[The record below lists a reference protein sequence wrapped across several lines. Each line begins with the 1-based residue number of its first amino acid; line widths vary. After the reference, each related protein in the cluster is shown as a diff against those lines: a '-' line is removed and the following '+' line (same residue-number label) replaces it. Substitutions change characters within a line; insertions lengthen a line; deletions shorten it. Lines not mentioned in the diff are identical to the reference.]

1 MRIKEFEMITNIVIS
16 LTLFFAAVTA
26 SAKAHSSG
34 LYNLKVQNLESTAV
48 TLSEYKGK
56 VLLVVNTA
64 SGCGY
69 TPQYNDLEEIFQKYK
84 GQGFVVLAFPS
95 NDFGGQEPGTNQ
107 EIKKFCDLKNGQY
120 KISFPL
126 YGKSNVN
133 SEPKNAVFKFLTE
146 SANSELKGPV
156 KWNFEKFLIS
166 KNGKLVKRFA
176 SGVLPT
182 SSEVI
187 QLIEKELK

>member
-1 MRIKEFEMITNIVIS
+1 MKANIVIC
-16 LTLFFAAVTA
+16 LTLFFTA
-26 SAKAHSSG
+26 TTYSAKGSTSN
-34 LYNLKVQNLESTAV
+34 LYNLKVQSLESTTV
-48 TLSEYKGK
+48 TLSEHKGK

-69 TPQYNDLEEIFQKYK
+69 TSQYNDLEQIFQKYK
-84 GQGFVVLAFPS
+84 GQGFAVLAFPS
-95 NDFGGQEPGTNQ
+95 NDFGGQEPSTNQ
-107 EIKKFCDLKNGQY
+107 QIKKFCDLKDGQY

-133 SEPKNAVFKFLTE
+133 SEPKNLVFEFLTA
-146 SANSELKGPV
+146 STNSELKGPV

-166 KNGKLVKRFA
+166 KSGKLVKRFA

-182 SSEVI
+182 SPEI
-187 QLIEKELK
+187 TQQIEKELK

>member
-1 MRIKEFEMITNIVIS
+1 MRINLVTA
-16 LTLFFAAVTA
+16 LTLFFTA
-26 SAKAHSSG
+26 GTLSAKATDSR
-34 LYNLKVQNLESTAV
+34 LYDMKIQNLDSASV
-48 TLSEYKGK
+48 TLNQYKGK
-56 VLLVVNTA
+56 VLLIVNTA

-69 TPQYNDLEEIFQKYK
+69 TPQYNDLENIYQKYK
-84 GQGFVVLAFPS
+84 DQGFLVLAFPS

-107 EIKKFCDLKNGQY
+107 QIKKFCDVKDGQY

-146 SANSELKGPV
+146 SANSDLNGPV

-166 KNGKLVKRFA
+166 KTGKLVKRYA
-176 SGVLPT
+176 SAVLPT
-182 SSEVI
+182 APEVT
-187 QLIEKELK
+187 QQIEKELKP